1 MLVATVQQFI
11 HFGQRIL
18 VIQRIAE
25 VTMLVVFT
33 GLDKF
38 STLGEDLSLKS
49 SHSPLYFDLPH

>member
-1 MLVATVQQFI
+1 MLAATVQQFI
-11 HFGQRIL
+11 HFDQRIL

-38 STLGEDLSLKS
+38 STLGEDSSLKS
-49 SHSPLYFDLPH
+49 SHSPFYLDLPH